1 MPGLLIYL
9 CHITAYV
16 RGMSGC
22 EYNKSKKYNIPNIDN
37 TEATQSG
44 PGQTFKRAHFALKRK
59 NSFDLHI
66 SSQIDKIIKKLQWI
80 SNTIL
85 STSVLGIFYEI
96 IILDD
101 VKTDLST
108 HGSRNI

>member
-16 RGMSGC
+16 RRMSGC

-44 PGQTFKRAHFALKRK
+44 PGQTTRLIRIFRARTFCLKK
-59 NSFDLHI
+59 EKFI
-66 SSQIDKIIKKLQWI
+66 
-80 SNTIL
+80 
-85 STSVLGIFYEI
+85 
-96 IILDD
+96 
-101 VKTDLST
+101 
-108 HGSRNI
+108 